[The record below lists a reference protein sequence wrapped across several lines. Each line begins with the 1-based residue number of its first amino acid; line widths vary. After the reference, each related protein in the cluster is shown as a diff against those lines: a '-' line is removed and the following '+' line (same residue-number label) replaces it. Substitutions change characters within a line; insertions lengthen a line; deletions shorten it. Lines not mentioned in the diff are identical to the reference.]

1 MKKFLLIT
9 LITIA
14 SLFTVAA
21 KAQAGTGVVVA
32 YIHEDFVAGGKTL
45 PAGTYK
51 VYQGSPETGQMLI
64 LSGEKGGAIFLIPSM
79 HNQAVTGQFKVNLK
93 RAGNVYYLS
102 EVATD
107 LGVYSLPAPRTL
119 AGAAKAKDRTSA
131 AFGAN

>member
-64 LSGEKGGAIFLIPSM
+64 LSGEKGSVFLIPSM
-79 HNQAVTGQFKVNLK
+79 HNQAVAGQFKVNLK

-119 AGAAKAKDRTSA
+119 ARAAKVKDRTSA